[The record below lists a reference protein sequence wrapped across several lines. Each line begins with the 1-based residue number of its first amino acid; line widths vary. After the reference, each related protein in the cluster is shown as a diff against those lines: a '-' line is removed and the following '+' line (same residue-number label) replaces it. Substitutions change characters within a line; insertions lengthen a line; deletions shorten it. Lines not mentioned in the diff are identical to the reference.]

1 MSSID
6 EVLESLGDE
15 VLDSVKTEFI
25 DLLSQAKDE
34 QIDFVNETA
43 GKIERWLIM
52 RVNGDFDDDELE
64 ALLNARKRVVRQ
76 NLNTIEIQSRA
87 RVEKI
92 VFGIIDIVTNKLL
105 DKIV

>member
-6 EVLESLGDE
+6 KVLESLGDE

-43 GKIERWLIM
+43 EKIERWLIM

>member
-25 DLLSQAKDE
+25 DMLSQAKDE

-43 GKIERWLIM
+43 EKIERWLIM

>member
-43 GKIERWLIM
+43 EKIERWLIM

>member
-6 EVLESLGDE
+6 EVLKSLGDE

-43 GKIERWLIM
+43 EKIERWLIM

-76 NLNTIEIQSRA
+76 NLNTLEIQSRA

-105 DKIV
+105 NKIL

>member
-6 EVLESLGDE
+6 EVLQSIGDE

-34 QIDFVNETA
+34 QFDFVNETA
-43 GKIERWLIM
+43 EKIERWLIM
-52 RVNGDFDDDELE
+52 RVNGEFDDDELE

-76 NLNTIEIQSRA
+76 NLNTLEIQSRA

>member
-1 MSSID
+1 MASID
-6 EVLESLGDE
+6 EVLKSLGDE

-34 QIDFVNETA
+34 QIDFANETA
-43 GKIERWLIM
+43 EKIEKWLIM
-52 RVNGDFDDDELE
+52 RVNGEFDDDELE

-76 NLNTIEIQSRA
+76 NLNTLEIQSRA

-105 DKIV
+105 NKIL

>member
-1 MSSID
+1 MASID
-6 EVLESLGDE
+6 EVLKSLGDE

-43 GKIERWLIM
+43 EKIEKWLIM
-52 RVNGDFDDDELE
+52 RVNGEFDDDELE

-76 NLNTIEIQSRA
+76 NLNTLEIQSRA

-105 DKIV
+105 NKIL

>member
-6 EVLESLGDE
+6 EVLKSLGDE

-25 DLLSQAKDE
+25 NLLSQAKDE

-43 GKIERWLIM
+43 EKIEKWLIM
-52 RVNGDFDDDELE
+52 RVNGEFDDDELE

-76 NLNTIEIQSRA
+76 NLNTLEIQSRA

-92 VFGIIDIVTNKLL
+92 VFGIIDIVKNKLL
-105 DKIV
+105 NKIL

>member
-6 EVLESLGDE
+6 EVLKSLGDE

-43 GKIERWLIM
+43 EKIEKWLIM
-52 RVNGDFDDDELE
+52 RVNGEFDDDELE

-76 NLNTIEIQSRA
+76 NLNTLEIQSRA

-105 DKIV
+105 NKIL

>member
-6 EVLESLGDE
+6 EVLKSLGDE

-25 DLLSQAKDE
+25 NLLSQAKDE

-43 GKIERWLIM
+43 EKIEKWLIM
-52 RVNGDFDDDELE
+52 RVNGEFDDDELE

-76 NLNTIEIQSRA
+76 NLNTLEIQSRA

-92 VFGIIDIVTNKLL
+92 VFGVIDIVTNKLL
-105 DKIV
+105 NKIL

>member
-1 MSSID
+1 
-6 EVLESLGDE
+6 
-15 VLDSVKTEFI
+15 
-25 DLLSQAKDE
+25 
-34 QIDFVNETA
+34 
-43 GKIERWLIM
+43 M
-52 RVNGDFDDDELE
+52 RVNGEFDDDELE

-105 DKIV
+105 DKIVWSGTF

>member
-43 GKIERWLIM
+43 EKIERWLIM
-52 RVNGDFDDDELE
+52 RVNGEFDNDELE

-76 NLNTIEIQSRA
+76 NLNTIEIQSRV

>member
-6 EVLESLGDE
+6 KVLKSLGDE

-43 GKIERWLIM
+43 EKIERWLIM

>member
-43 GKIERWLIM
+43 EKIERWLIM
-52 RVNGDFDDDELE
+52 RVNGEFDDDELE

-76 NLNTIEIQSRA
+76 NLNTLEIQSRA

-105 DKIV
+105 DKII

>member
-6 EVLESLGDE
+6 EVLKSLGDE

-25 DLLSQAKDE
+25 NLLSQAKDE

-43 GKIERWLIM
+43 EKIERWLIM

-76 NLNTIEIQSRA
+76 NLNTLEIQSRA

-105 DKIV
+105 NKIL

>member
-15 VLDSVKTEFI
+15 VLNSVKTEFI

-43 GKIERWLIM
+43 EKIERWLIM
-52 RVNGDFDDDELE
+52 RVNGEFDDDELE

>member
-6 EVLESLGDE
+6 KVLKSLGDE

-43 GKIERWLIM
+43 EKIEKWLIM
-52 RVNGDFDDDELE
+52 RVNGEFDDDELE

-76 NLNTIEIQSRA
+76 NLNTLEIQSRA

-105 DKIV
+105 NKIL

>member
-43 GKIERWLIM
+43 EKIERWLIM
-52 RVNGDFDDDELE
+52 RVNGEFDNDELE

>member
-6 EVLESLGDE
+6 EVLKSLGDE

-43 GKIERWLIM
+43 EKIERWLIM

>member
-6 EVLESLGDE
+6 EVLKSLGDE

-25 DLLSQAKDE
+25 NLLSQAKDE

-43 GKIERWLIM
+43 EKIEKWLIM
-52 RVNGDFDDDELE
+52 RVNGEFDDDELE

-76 NLNTIEIQSRA
+76 NLNTLEIQSRA

-105 DKIV
+105 NKIL

>member
-43 GKIERWLIM
+43 EKIERWLIM
-52 RVNGDFDDDELE
+52 RVNGEFDDDELE

>member
-6 EVLESLGDE
+6 EVLESIGDE
-15 VLDSVKTEFI
+15 VLESVKKEFT

-43 GKIERWLIM
+43 EKIEKWLIM
-52 RVNGDFDDDELE
+52 RVNGEFDDDELE

-76 NLNTIEIQSRA
+76 NLNTLEIQSRA